1 MSDYICKA
9 IAAGGR
15 IRAYAA
21 STKLLVET
29 ARRRHNT
36 SPTIT
41 AALGRLLTAAAMMGS
56 MMKSERERLT
66 LKIAGDGPVQGLV
79 AVANARAEVKGY
91 ALVPDVL
98 LPPSPAGK
106 LDVGR
111 AVGAGTLSITRSL
124 GVGEPFTG
132 TCQLVSG
139 EIAEDLTYYY
149 AASEQTPSSVALGVL
164 MNKNNTVRQA
174 GGFIVQLMPDISEDV
189 ISRLEERLSA
199 IQSITSMLES
209 GMTPED
215 ILTHICGDMDL
226 EILARVPASYRCD
239 CSRARTLDTLAGLG
253 RKSLDWVA
261 EGLPTE
267 VVCEYCGMTYQYEA
281 DELLAALARREADR
295 AAQPDRPAPDSADGK
310 EV

>member
-9 IAAGGR
+9 IAENGR

-36 SPTIT
+36 SPTAT

-56 MMKSERERLT
+56 MLKSDAERLT
-66 LKIAGDGPVQGLV
+66 LKVSGDGPIGGLV
-79 AVANARAEVKGY
+79 AVTNSKAEVKGY
-91 ALVPDVL
+91 AGVPDVL

-106 LDVGR
+106 LDVGA
-111 AVGAGTLSITRSL
+111 AVGMGTLSVTRDL

-174 GGFIVQLMPDISEDV
+174 GGFIIQLMPDVSEET
-189 ISRLEERLSA
+189 ITRLEERLGA
-199 IQSITSMLES
+199 IHSITAMLEQ

-215 ILTHICGDMDL
+215 ILTHILGDMDL
-226 EILARVPASYRCD
+226 ELLERVPAAYRCD
-239 CSRARTLDTLAGLG
+239 CSRDRMLETLAGLG
-253 RKSLDWVA
+253 RESLDWVA
-261 EGLPTE
+261 EGKPTE
-267 VVCEYCGMTYQYEA
+267 VVCEFCGMIYNYEA
-281 DELLAALARREADR
+281 PEIQAALARREAEK
-295 AAQPDRPAPDSADGK
+295 AAQNAEKDEGK
-310 EV
+310 DE

>member
-1 MSDYICKA
+1 MSDYLIKA
-9 IAAGGR
+9 IAADGR

-21 STKLLVET
+21 STRLLVET

-36 SPTIT
+36 SPTVT

-56 MMKSERERLT
+56 MLKEEDERLT
-66 LKIAGDGPVQGLV
+66 LKISGDGPVQGLV
-79 AVANARAEVKGY
+79 AVSNARAEVKGY

-111 AVGAGTLSITRSL
+111 AVGAGTISVTRAI

-164 MNKNNTVRQA
+164 MNQNNTVRQA
-174 GGFIVQLMPDISEDV
+174 GGFIIQLMPGVTEEV
-189 ISRLEERLSA
+189 IARLEERLRA
-199 IQSITSMLES
+199 ITSITSMLES

-215 ILTHICGDMDL
+215 ILTQVLGDMDL
-226 EILARVPASYRCD
+226 KILERVPTAYRCD
-239 CSRARTLDTLAGLG
+239 CSRERTLETLAGLG
-253 RKSLDWVA
+253 KKSLDWV
-261 EGLPTE
+261 EKGLPTE
-267 VVCEYCGMTYQYEA
+267 VVCEFCGMIYQFEA
-281 DELLAALARREADR
+281 EELREAIARREASR
-295 AAQPDRPAPDSADGK
+295 AAADDAPDGED
-310 EV
+310 V

>member
-1 MSDYICKA
+1 MSDYIVKA
-9 IAAGGR
+9 VAAGGR

-21 STKLLVET
+21 TTKLLVET

-56 MMKSERERLT
+56 MLKGEDERLT
-66 LKIAGDGPVQGLV
+66 LKITGDGPVGGLI

-111 AVGAGTLSITRSL
+111 AVGAGTLSVTRAI

-164 MNKNNTVRQA
+164 MNQNNTVRQA
-174 GGFIVQLMPDISEDV
+174 GGFIIQLMPDVTEEV
-189 ISRLEERLSA
+189 IARLEERLGA
-199 IQSITSMLES
+199 IHSITSLLSS

-215 ILTHICGDMDL
+215 ILAHILGDMELSIL
-226 EILARVPASYRCD
+226 ERVPAAYRCG
-239 CSRARTLDTLAGLG
+239 CSREGTLKTLAGLG
-253 RKSLDWVA
+253 RKSLDWVE

-267 VVCEYCGMTYQYEA
+267 VVCEFCGMKYQFEA
-281 DELLAALARREADR
+281 DELREAIARHEAER
-295 AAQPDRPAPDSADGK
+295 AAADSTPEDGEGK
-310 EV
+310 EA

>member
-9 IAAGGR
+9 IAENGR

-21 STKLLVET
+21 STRLLVET

-36 SPTIT
+36 SPTVT
-41 AALGRLLTAAAMMGS
+41 AALGRLLTAASMMGS
-56 MMKSERERLT
+56 MLKSEKERLT
-66 LKIAGDGPVQGLV
+66 LKISGDGPVQGLL
-79 AVANARAEVKGY
+79 AVANDRAEVKGY
-91 ALVPDVL
+91 AGVPDVL

-111 AVGAGTLSITRSL
+111 AVGAGTLSVTRDM

-132 TCQLVSG
+132 TCELVSG

-174 GGFIVQLMPDISEDV
+174 GGFILQLMPDVSEET
-189 ISRLEERLSA
+189 IARLEERLGA
-199 IQSITSMLES
+199 IHSITAMLEN

-215 ILTHICGDMDL
+215 ILTHILGDMDL
-226 EILARVPASYRCD
+226 EILERVPTAYRCD
-239 CSRARTLDTLAGLG
+239 CSRERTLETLAGLG
-253 RKSLDWVA
+253 RESLDWVK
-261 EGLPTE
+261 EGRPTE
-267 VVCEYCGMTYQYEA
+267 VVCEFCGMIYNYGAE
-281 DELLAALARREADR
+281 EIEAALARREAEKANEEGD
-295 AAQPDRPAPDSADGK
+295 ADL
-310 EV
+310 

>member
-1 MSDYICKA
+1 MSDYIVKA
-9 IAAGGR
+9 IAAEGR

-21 STKLLVET
+21 STRLLVET

-36 SPTIT
+36 SPTVT

-56 MMKSERERLT
+56 MMKSDGDRLT
-66 LKIAGDGPVQGLV
+66 LKINGDGPVQGLV

-111 AVGAGTLSITRSL
+111 AVGAGTLSVTRSI

-132 TCQLVSG
+132 TCALVSG

-164 MNKNNTVRQA
+164 MNQNNTVRQA
-174 GGFIVQLMPDISEDV
+174 GGFIIQLMPDVTEEV
-189 ISRLEERLSA
+189 IARLEERLGA
-199 IQSITSMLES
+199 IHSITSMLES

-215 ILTHICGDMDL
+215 ILTHVLGDMGL
-226 EILARVPASYRCD
+226 EILEQVPAAYRCE
-239 CSRARTLDTLAGLG
+239 CSRERTLATLAGLG
-253 RKSLDWVA
+253 HKSLDWVA

-267 VVCEYCGMTYQYEA
+267 VVCEFCGMIYQYSA
-281 DELLAALARREADR
+281 DELREAIAR
-295 AAQPDRPAPDSADGK
+295 HEKEHAAETGGAAPDGTDGK
-310 EV
+310 EA

>member
-56 MMKSERERLT
+56 MMKSENERLT
-66 LKIAGDGPVQGLV
+66 LKVSGDGSVQGLV

-111 AVGAGTLSITRSL
+111 AVGAGTLSITRSI

-132 TCQLVSG
+132 TCELVSG

-174 GGFIVQLMPDISEDV
+174 GGFIVQLMPDVTEDV
-189 ISRLEERLSA
+189 IARLEERLGA
-199 IQSITSMLES
+199 VRPITSMLES

-215 ILTHICGDMDL
+215 VLTHILGDMEL
-226 EILARVPASYRCD
+226 EILERVPAAYRCD
-239 CSRARTLDTLAGLG
+239 CSRERTLDTLAGLG
-253 RKSLDWVA
+253 RESLDWVA

-267 VVCEYCGMTYQYEA
+267 VVCEYCGMIYNYEA
-281 DELLAALARREADR
+281 DELQAALARREAER
-295 AAQPDRPAPDSADGK
+295 AARKDSAPDGADGK
-310 EV
+310 EA

>member
-1 MSDYICKA
+1 MSDYIVKA
-9 IAAGGR
+9 IAAEGR

-21 STKLLVET
+21 STRMLVET

-36 SPTIT
+36 SPTVT

-56 MMKSERERLT
+56 MMKSETDRLT
-66 LKIAGDGPVQGLV
+66 LKISGDGPVGGLV
-79 AVANARAEVKGY
+79 AVANAKAEVKGY

-111 AVGAGTLSITRSL
+111 AVGAGTLSVTRSI
-124 GVGEPFTG
+124 GMGEPFTG
-132 TCQLVSG
+132 TCELVSG

-174 GGFIVQLMPDISEDV
+174 GGFIIQLMPGVTEEIL
-189 ISRLEERLSA
+189 SRLEERLGA
-199 IQSITSMLES
+199 IHSITAMLED

-215 ILTHICGDMDL
+215 ILSHVLGDMGL
-226 EILARVPASYRCD
+226 EILEHVPTAYHCD
-239 CSRARTLDTLAGLG
+239 CSRERTLKTLAGLG

-267 VVCEYCGMTYQYEA
+267 VVCEYCGMIYQYDAAEIR
-281 DELLAALARREADR
+281 EALARHEAE
-295 AAQPDRPAPDSADGK
+295 QKTGQSEGK
-310 EV
+310 DA